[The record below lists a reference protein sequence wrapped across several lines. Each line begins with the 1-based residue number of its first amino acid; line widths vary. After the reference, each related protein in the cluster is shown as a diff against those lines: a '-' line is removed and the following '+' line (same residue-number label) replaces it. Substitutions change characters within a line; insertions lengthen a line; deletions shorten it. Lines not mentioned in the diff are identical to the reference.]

1 MDVLVRPILR
11 VSTDEDVRRTLKSNV
26 DALLK
31 FWWNQGEFPIF
42 VTLVNHFLNCRRRS
56 MVDVLKTIVA
66 HKLVEIAAAKERCS
80 LAELE
85 RQLTGASPVMDFA
98 AAIRND
104 PKISLIAEVKRA
116 SPSAGLIREDF
127 DPVAIARTYASAG
140 ATCISV
146 LTDEHFFQGH
156 LDFLRAIRAAVNV
169 PLLRKDFVLDEYQ
182 VVQARV
188 AGADAVL
195 LIAECLDEKRLQQL
209 QDRIVE
215 LGMTAL
221 VELHDGE
228 NLEKVLAVSPSLVG
242 VNNRN
247 LKTFEVDLEHTLR
260 MRERI
265 SSDILLVG
273 ESGIRTRDDVLR
285 LERAGVNAMLV
296 GESLMRQADIG
307 AAVRE
312 LLG

>member
-31 FWWNQGEFPIF
+31 FWGNQGEFPIF